1 MEKERDAVSSVVNH
15 YEAGANCQVFNGSIS
30 GCVFA
35 MPGSNVTQQAPP
47 PLAKPPTAA
56 EKEYPTAML
65 VECVDEVRPLFWG
78 NSSMAVIFCVC
89 RDCYHYA
96 DNMSQFERDFGCRE
110 NLLATTFRDNPFMRV
125 SSEKWPQMNVMQRVQ
140 TLVDAYKN
148 AVFKRV
154 TKYAHD
160 RQAEDKASPT

>member
-1 MEKERDAVSSVVNH
+1 MAGNNIYVQGSYVDIHDNEVVNLSVDKG
-15 YEAGANCQVFNGSIS
+15 EVRLGQDATLLPA
-30 GCVFA
+30 A
-35 MPGSNVTQQAPP
+35 
-47 PLAKPPTAA
+47 AA
-56 EKEYPTAML
+56 EYPVAML

-110 NLLATTFRDNPFMRV
+110 NLLSTTFRDNPFMRV
-125 SSEKWPQMNVMQRVQ
+125 SSEKWPQMNVKQRVL

>member
-1 MEKERDAVSSVVNH
+1 MDIHDNEVVNLSVDKGEVH
-15 YEAGANCQVFNGSIS
+15 VGDNGKAVVAEGETKYEV
-30 GCVFA
+30 
-35 MPGSNVTQQAPP
+35 
-47 PLAKPPTAA
+47 K
-56 EKEYPTAML
+56 ML

-154 TKYAHD
+154 TKYAHGQ
-160 RQAEDKASPT
+160 QAEDKASPT

>member
-1 MEKERDAVSSVVNH
+1 MAGNNVYVQGSYVDIHDNEVVNLSVDKGEVH
-15 YEAGANCQVFNGSIS
+15 VGDNGKAVVAESETMYEV
-30 GCVFA
+30 
-35 MPGSNVTQQAPP
+35 
-47 PLAKPPTAA
+47 K
-56 EKEYPTAML
+56 ML

-154 TKYAHD
+154 TKYAHGQ
-160 RQAEDKASPT
+160 QAEDKASPT